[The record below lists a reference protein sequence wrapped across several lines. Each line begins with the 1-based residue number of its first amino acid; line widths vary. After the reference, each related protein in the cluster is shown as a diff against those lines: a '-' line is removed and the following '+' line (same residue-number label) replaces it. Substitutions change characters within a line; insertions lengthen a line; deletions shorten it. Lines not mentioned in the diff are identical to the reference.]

1 MFFVGLTGGIA
12 SGKSTVTKLFIDNN
26 VPVIDADTIARQVVE
41 PGKKAWKKLKK
52 EFGEDIFFKDGTLN
66 RALLGKIIFENV
78 EKRKKL
84 NYITHPEIIKQMII
98 SAVKLGFQGHPFV
111 VLDIPLLFE
120 TGELVQLMHKIIVV
134 SCTEKLQIERLCMR
148 NNLTEEEAKLRISS
162 QMSLDEKCQRADY
175 VIDNSS
181 SFEETITFRDK

>member
-1 MFFVGLTGGIA
+1 MF
-12 SGKSTVTKLFIDNN
+12 KFI
-26 VPVIDADTIARQVVE
+26 
-41 PGKKAWKKLKK
+41 L
-52 EFGEDIFFKDGTLN
+52 
-66 RALLGKIIFENV
+66 
-78 EKRKKL
+78 
-84 NYITHPEIIKQMII
+84 
-98 SAVKLGFQGHPFV
+98 GHPFV

-181 SFEETITFRDK
+181 SFEETISQVNKIIVDLKNLKFHYKIRIIIAFVFLILLFGIYYLFSISR